1 MKKIFE
7 IDMPLGKAEVSLFV
21 ATYAY
26 NGQMYIGLD
35 RHTEDSVDHL
45 CELTAYVPGI
55 SPTTGVT
62 FLNPDVEKH
71 MDALVREHALGTVL
85 PIRMNKNSR
94 TYSIVVFNME
104 RLSEYDPEGVRNYL
118 EHAGKK
124 EPGEP
129 EEEKEVST
137 VKGYHNY
144 ILAYYPDKK
153 RWAATEKRGGF
164 YEFPEKFPDES
175 LAVAFF
181 EKNAGMF
188 LYRENEILKG
198 FGEGP
203 ADAVSL
209 LNTGKEYDVSILSRE
224 KETRKEPHFHTGL
237 INDAM
242 ASAFRRCPDLQQGL
256 KEAMEALEYPLEYF
270 FQIEAEYRLTECYGD
285 EVTPHDIQEVAERLG
300 KSSTYI
306 DNDVADNIVEK
317 YWENRPSRN
326 RAAL

>member
-1 MKKIFE
+1 M
-7 IDMPLGKAEVSLFV
+7 
-21 ATYAY
+21 
-26 NGQMYIGLD
+26 
-35 RHTEDSVDHL
+35 
-45 CELTAYVPGI
+45 
-55 SPTTGVT
+55 
-62 FLNPDVEKH
+62 
-71 MDALVREHALGTVL
+71 
-85 PIRMNKNSR
+85 
-94 TYSIVVFNME
+94 
-104 RLSEYDPEGVRNYL
+104 
-118 EHAGKK
+118 
-124 EPGEP
+124 
-129 EEEKEVST
+129 
-137 VKGYHNY
+137 
-144 ILAYYPDKK
+144 
-153 RWAATEKRGGF
+153 
-164 YEFPEKFPDES
+164 
-175 LAVAFF
+175 AVAFF

-256 KEAMEALEYPLEYF
+256 KEAMEALEY
-270 FQIEAEYRLTECYGD
+270 RLTECYGD